1 MDLSHN
7 QLETLPPQ
15 TRRLVNLQTLIL
27 NDNPMGTYQMRQL
40 PSLTMLKSLQ
50 VRGTQRNTTNFPTSL
65 EALPDLDEVDLSH
78 NGLSKFPDGLFTI
91 PSLRKLNMSDNII
104 GELHMAIGELSFFK
118 QLAHF
123 S

>member
-1 MDLSHN
+1 
-7 QLETLPPQ
+7 
-15 TRRLVNLQTLIL
+15 
-27 NDNPMGTYQMRQL
+27 MGTYQMRQL

-118 QLAHF
+118 QIVNLYINVYPQQIYGR
-123 S
+123 SWNL